1 MIYFDNAATSG
12 KKPQNVINAV
22 DFAMKNLSANPGR
35 SGHDLSAKTADAV
48 YKSREKISRFFG
60 GGGGENVIFTLN
72 CTQSINYVL
81 KGVLKRGDHLVISNL
96 EHNAVMRPLKK
107 MGINYDMAEIEGD
120 TETTLKNIMDKIKI
134 NTKLVLMTGA
144 SNVTGQILPIGEI
157 GRICKQRGVL
167 FCVDAAQ
174 IAGVLPIDMEKM
186 NIDYLCVAAHKGLY
200 APMGIGI
207 LIARNNIENT
217 IIEGGTGSSSI
228 DFSQP
233 DILPEKFESGTI
245 NVPAIM
251 GVSAGIDYINS
262 RGIEN
267 IYKHEFALLERLY
280 NLLSYNKDIVLYT
293 KPPVYNFT
301 SPVLP
306 FNIDK
311 KECSETAKILNDYG
325 IAVRS
330 GLHCAPTAHKAI
342 GTLPY
347 GCVRV
352 SFGVFNTMSEVEK
365 MINMLKD
372 KKIVKKL

>member
-22 DFAMKNLSANPGR
+22 DFALKNMSANPGR
-35 SGHDLSAKTADAV
+35 SGHNLSVKTADAV
-48 YKSREKISRFFG
+48 YKTREKVSQFFG

-81 KGVLKRGDHLVISNL
+81 KGVLRKGDRVVVSNL

-107 MGINYDMAEIEGD
+107 MGINFDVVQIADD
-120 TETTLKNIMDKIKI
+120 TETTLQNIKDKIEV

-144 SNVTGQILPIGEI
+144 SNVTGTILPIPEI
-157 GRICKQRGVL
+157 GKICKQRGIL

-186 NIDYLCVAAHKGLY
+186 NIDFLCVAAHKGLY

-207 LIARNNIENT
+207 LIARKNIENT

-228 DFSQP
+228 DFAQP
-233 DILPEKFESGTI
+233 DVLPEKFESGTI
-245 NVPAIM
+245 NVPGIL
-251 GVSAGIDYINS
+251 GVSAGIDFINS
-262 RGIEN
+262 KGIEN
-267 IYKHEFALLERLY
+267 IYKHEFMLLEKLY
-280 NLLSYNKDIVLYT
+280 NSLSLNKNIILYT
-293 KPPVYNFT
+293 KPPVYNWT
-301 SPVLP
+301 APVLP
-306 FNIDK
+306 FNVVG
-311 KECSETAKILNDYG
+311 KESGETAGILNEYG

-330 GLHCAPTAHKAI
+330 GLHCAPTAHKVI

-352 SFGVFNTMSEVEK
+352 SFGVFNTVSETDK
-365 MINMLKD
+365 LINVLKD
-372 KKIVKKL
+372 KKIAKNL